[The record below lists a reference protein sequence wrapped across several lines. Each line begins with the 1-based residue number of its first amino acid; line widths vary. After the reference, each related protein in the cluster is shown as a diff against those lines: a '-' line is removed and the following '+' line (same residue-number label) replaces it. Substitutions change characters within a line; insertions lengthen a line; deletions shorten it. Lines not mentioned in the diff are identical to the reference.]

1 MLACEPPVVDGGE
14 EGGVL
19 CGEVERL
26 CSRWRWKSPRNT
38 LPTLFELID
47 CAIRVDYFGNRDGEA
62 AQHGLQQSNNRVHK
76 GLRNTPWRFRVVDT
90 IFTQYTVR
98 RLLTGSR
105 NSYGLQLG
113 LLGPYVFLSLSHV
126 AKRSR

>member
-26 CSRWRWKSPRNT
+26 CNRWRWKSPRNT

-47 CAIRVDYFGNRDGEA
+47 CAIRVDYFGDRDGKA
-62 AQHGLQQSNNRVHK
+62 TQRGLQQSNNIVHK
-76 GLRNTPWRFRVVDT
+76 GVAEYPVEM
-90 IFTQYTVR
+90 
-98 RLLTGSR
+98 LTRS
-105 NSYGLQLG
+105 
-113 LLGPYVFLSLSHV
+113 SHKIQCV
-126 AKRSR
+126 SWLALEILIHCDLISF